1 MNWGKGIV
9 IAFLL
14 FATFLA
20 VMVTIMMRQ
29 DVDLVSTQYYK
40 DDLAFQQQ
48 YERKQNVEAL
58 EHKPEI
64 TFDRNQFLKVN
75 FHSLKQIEE
84 GKLTLF
90 RPSQDKLDQNFVFK
104 PAQDS
109 IYIFQLSPL
118 ETGVYRAKMT
128 WKTQGKEYYM
138 EQILVY

>member
-29 DVDLVSTQYYK
+29 DVDLVSSQYYK
-40 DDLAFQQQ
+40 EDLAFQQQ

-58 EHKPEI
+58 KRKPEI
-64 TFDRNQFLKVN
+64 TFDQNQFLKVN
-75 FHSLKQIEE
+75 FHSANRIED
-84 GKLTLF
+84 GVLTLF
-90 RPSQDKLDQNFVFK
+90 RPSQDELDQNFTLR
-104 PAQDS
+104 ATADS
-109 IYIFQLSPL
+109 VQMFQVAAL
-118 ETGVYRAKMT
+118 ERGVYRAKMK
-128 WKTQGKEYYM
+128 WKMQGMEYYM